1 MDEQPVP
8 VLLPIAL
15 VRLAENVESIYTSEM
30 TSVFSGRVCRRVLP
44 LPSLSFH
51 RSPVYT
57 LVCVCATERGFV
69 F

>member
-30 TSVFSGRVCRRVLP
+30 TSVFSGGLSACFTPSFP
-44 LPSLSFH
+44 LFP
-51 RSPVYT
+51 
-57 LVCVCATERGFV
+57 
-69 F
+69 